1 MGGTIFFVSGKGM
14 KRDRFRG
21 DRTDIKGA
29 RSLGSSFLEGSALEN
44 RENQLPGGFST
55 PSGGARELK
64 VVPLSPKCRVENF
77 EL

>member
-1 MGGTIFFVSGKGM
+1 M
-14 KRDRFRG
+14 KRDQFRG

-29 RSLGSSFLEGSALEN
+29 RSLGSWFLERAGLEN
-44 RENQLPGGFST
+44 LKNQLPGGFST

-64 VVPLSPKCRVENF
+64 VVPLSPKFCVENF